1 MSNSELNKI
10 LQETQ
15 NKILVDFLN
24 EKMLSIGLKKELQ
37 AIVNMIIEL
46 EKLKINE
53 PDKLIQIE
61 STNYCI

>member
-1 MSNSELNKI
+1 MLNRELNKI

-15 NKILVDFLN
+15 NKTLVDFLN

-61 STNYCI
+61 SIN